1 MNVRTLC
8 LGILNFEEATGYEI
22 KKLSVEGRFSHF
34 IDASFGSIYPA
45 LTRLCDEGLVNVR
58 VEQKDGKPARK
69 VYSITETGRAEFVAS
84 LNKAPG
90 PDKIKS
96 EFLFLILCSEFM
108 DAERIK
114 TAIDDRIA
122 WLDRE
127 IEKMNEF
134 RLDCEHTGSQF
145 AIGYGTALYEAARD
159 YLKTNRAV
167 AIANANNTQ
176 MPDAAELTL

>member
-58 VEQKDGKPARK
+58 VEQQEGKPARK
-69 VYSITETGRAEFVAS
+69 VYSITDAGRAEFIAS
-84 LNKAPG
+84 LNEAPA

-96 EFLFLILCSEFM
+96 EFLFLMLSSEFM
-108 DAERIK
+108 NTDQVER
-114 TAIDDRIA
+114 AIDDRIA
-122 WLDRE
+122 WLSQE
-127 IEKMNEF
+127 IERMNEF
-134 RLDCEHTGSQF
+134 RMDCDHTGSQF
-145 AIGYGTALYEAARD
+145 AIGYGTALYEAARN

-167 AIANANNTQ
+167 AIANANDAQ
-176 MPDAAELTL
+176 MPKAAELTP